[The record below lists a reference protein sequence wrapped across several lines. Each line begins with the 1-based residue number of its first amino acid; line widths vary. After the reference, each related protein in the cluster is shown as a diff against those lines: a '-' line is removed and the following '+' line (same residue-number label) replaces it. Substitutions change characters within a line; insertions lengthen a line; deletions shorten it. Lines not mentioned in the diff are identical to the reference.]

1 MTRRDDQSIQ
11 IAIDDIVVLNSRRAA
26 NPEAVERL
34 AISIKEIGLQYP
46 LTVRYSETHPE
57 MPDVSGAYVLV
68 AGRHRMEACRS
79 LGLKEVACVVEDWD
93 EDEARMWE
101 IAENLHRA
109 ELTALERDEQIAE
122 WVRLASNPRNG
133 ISAQNAQKKGRGRP
147 EGGVSKATRELGVG
161 RDEAMRA
168 EKVASLPDEAK
179 EAARELGFDDNQ
191 SVLLK
196 AAKDKDT
203 SVAFLRAEHARR
215 EAERQRKEAEK
226 ANKDTDRVIEMT
238 NEEEFANW
246 LLARADLNELPTIIS
261 WIEGTKPKGVIAAL
275 RRQAA

>member
-1 MTRRDDQSIQ
+1 MQRETINAESI
-11 IAIDDIVVLNSRRAA
+11 IVTGSRRLV
-26 NPEAVERL
+26 NDEAVEQI
-34 AISIKEIGLQYP
+34 AASVKKIGLQHP
-46 LTVRYSETHPE
+46 ITIRYVEEYVTE
-57 MPDVSGAYVLV
+57 DGQVINGAPILI
-68 AGRHRMEACRS
+68 AGRHRLEAIKR
-79 LGLKEVACVVEDWD
+79 LGISEIDCNIEDWD
-93 EDEARMWE
+93 EDTARMWE

-122 WVRLASNPRNG
+122 WVRLANKPKEGVLVQNEPKPRNG
-133 ISAQNAQKKGRGRP
+133 RP
-147 EGGVSKATRELGVG
+147 EAGVRKATRELGID
-161 RDEAMRA
+161 RNEAVRA
-168 EKVASLPDEAK
+168 EKVVSLPAEAK

-238 NEEEFANW
+238 NEEEYAEW
-246 LLARADLNELPTIIS
+246 LKAHPDFNLPRLVS
-261 WIEGTKPKGVIAAL
+261 WIEGTKQKGVIAAL
-275 RRQAA
+275 RRKDA